1 MCRAW
6 RKRSCSSSVHL
17 SRGRVIVYGL
27 RSFVVPRAAEDG
39 AAGILTPLIIDAV
52 VLFSLPLSLRRKA
65 LVLSPSLR
73 RKAENFSRSVAGTT
87 VKSVSKG
94 AALKN

>member
-17 SRGRVIVYGL
+17 SRGRVIVYGF

-65 LVLSPSLR
+65 LVLSPSISQ
-73 RKAENFSRSVAGTT
+73 E
-87 VKSVSKG
+87 KS
-94 AALKN
+94 